1 VGDAVTTQNGEREIE
16 RSARRTMAL
25 RSFLAALVVAMG
37 ALWVYAFFLAPAGN
51 PDRLEDRAWAN
62 DAEARCVQARDEI
75 ALLPT
80 AASAPDPATRADDL
94 DEATT
99 VVRSM
104 VDDLAVLGGGTADDR
119 HLVALW
125 LADWE
130 VYVADR
136 LAHAERLRNEGD
148 VKPLLTALTSGTGS
162 VLERMNGF
170 ARVNDME
177 ACLDP
182 GDM

>member
-1 VGDAVTTQNGEREIE
+1 VGDAVTANH
-16 RSARRTMAL
+16 RTLVL
-25 RSFLAALVVAMG
+25 RAFLAVLVGAMG
-37 ALWVYAFFLAPAGN
+37 VLWVYAFFLAPSGN
-51 PDRLEDRAWAN
+51 PDRVEDRAWATA
-62 DAEARCVQARDEI
+62 AEARCAQALSEI

-94 DEATT
+94 DEATA
-99 VVRSM
+99 VVRAM
-104 VDDLAVLGGGTADDR
+104 VDDLAALSGGTEDDR
-119 HLVALW
+119 DLVAHW

-136 LAHAERLRNEGD
+136 LSHAERLRTEGD
-148 VKPLLTALTSGTGS
+148 VKPLLTALASGAGS

-177 ACLDP
+177 SCLDP